1 MVKMKNTKNP
11 KRSHNTNFMLG
22 EFSLLPYSVIS
33 AKKNKQSIKIHTI
46 NNINT
51 ITKYK
56 EFKEKKVG
64 NRYYANT
71 MQFYFAFR
79 RGQCRKKK
87 GLEINLNPLLLCF
100 VVVGDERFELPTL
113 YMSSRCSNQLS

>member
-1 MVKMKNTKNP
+1 MSTIIAITKTNAGMTTNRTILKIIEVK
-11 KRSHNTNFMLG
+11 S
-22 EFSLLPYSVIS
+22 
-33 AKKNKQSIKIHTI
+33 
-46 NNINT
+46 

-71 MQFYFAFR
+71 MQLYFAFR

>member
-87 GLEINLNPLLLCF
+87 GLEINLNPLFF
-100 VVVGDERFELPTL
+100 VFLVVGNLRFELRTF